1 MADIDKL
8 CGRYIAWSVCLI
20 ILLTLLGLLVGVFF
34 QIDGMTAYLAVG
46 AGFSIVVEVADA
58 LVWRR
63 VAKKSPDSLTTFY
76 TAVSGFRMLLALATM
91 LLCYIIVGREAIM
104 PYILVLL
111 VFYFAMLAH
120 HSIFFSRL
128 TNGGKLNS
136 NNKLCA
142 R

>member
-8 CGRYIAWSVCLI
+8 CGRYIVWSMVYI
-20 ILLTLLGLLVGVFF
+20 FILTIGSFIFEKLGLFSGLMYPV
-34 QIDGMTAYLAVG
+34 AVS
-46 AGFSIVVEVADA
+46 AVFSIVVESADA
-58 LVWRR
+58 LVWRK

-91 LLCYIIVGREAIM
+91 FVCYIIVGRDAIM

-111 VFYFAMLAH
+111 VFYLAMLAH

-128 TNGGKLNS
+128 SNGGKLNI
-136 NNKLCA
+136 NNK
-142 R
+142 

>member
-20 ILLTLLGLLVGVFF
+20 ILLSFLGLFVGLFL
-34 QIDGMTAYLAVG
+34 QIDGMTSYLAVA
-46 AGFSIVVEVADA
+46 AGFSLVVEVADA
-58 LVWRR
+58 KVWRR

-91 LLCYIIVGREAIM
+91 LVCYIIVGRDAIM

-128 TNGGKLNS
+128 SNGGKLNI
-136 NNKLCA
+136 NNK
-142 R
+142 

>member
-8 CGRYIAWSVCLI
+8 CGRYIVWSMVYI
-20 ILLTLLGLLVGVFF
+20 FILTIGSFIFEKLGLFSGLMYPV
-34 QIDGMTAYLAVG
+34 AVS
-46 AGFSIVVEVADA
+46 AVFSIVVESADA
-58 LVWRR
+58 LVWRK

-91 LLCYIIVGREAIM
+91 LVCYIIVGRDAIM

-128 TNGGKLNS
+128 SNGQTQY
-136 NNKLCA
+136 
-142 R
+142 

>member
-8 CGRYIAWSVCLI
+8 CGRYIAWSMVYI
-20 ILLTLLGLLVGVFF
+20 FILTIGSFIFEKLGLFSGL
-34 QIDGMTAYLAVG
+34 MYPMAVS
-46 AGFSIVVEVADA
+46 AVFSIVVESADA
-58 LVWRR
+58 LVWRK

-91 LLCYIIVGREAIM
+91 LVCYIIVGRDAIM

-128 TNGGKLNS
+128 SNGGKLNI
-136 NNKLCA
+136 NNK
-142 R
+142 

>member
-1 MADIDKL
+1 MV
-8 CGRYIAWSVCLI
+8 YIF
-20 ILLTLLGLLVGVFF
+20 ILTIGSFIFEKLGLFSGL
-34 QIDGMTAYLAVG
+34 MYPMAVS
-46 AGFSIVVEVADA
+46 AVFSIVVELADA
-58 LVWRR
+58 LVWRK

-91 LLCYIIVGREAIM
+91 LVCYIIVGRDAIM

-128 TNGGKLNS
+128 SNGGKLNI
-136 NNKLCA
+136 NNK
-142 R
+142 

>member
-1 MADIDKL
+1 MV
-8 CGRYIAWSVCLI
+8 YIF
-20 ILLTLLGLLVGVFF
+20 ILTIGSFIFEKLGLFSGLTYP
-34 QIDGMTAYLAVG
+34 MAVS
-46 AGFSIVVEVADA
+46 AVFSIVVESADA
-58 LVWRR
+58 LVWRK

-91 LLCYIIVGREAIM
+91 LVCYIIVGRDAIM

-128 TNGGKLNS
+128 SNGGKLNI
-136 NNKLCA
+136 NNK
-142 R
+142 

>member
-8 CGRYIAWSVCLI
+8 CGRYIVWSMVYI
-20 ILLTLLGLLVGVFF
+20 FILTIGSFIFEKLGLFSGLMYPV
-34 QIDGMTAYLAVG
+34 AVI
-46 AGFSIVVEVADA
+46 AVFSIVVESADA
-58 LVWRR
+58 LVWRK

-91 LLCYIIVGREAIM
+91 LVCYIIVGRDAIM

-128 TNGGKLNS
+128 SNGGKLNI
-136 NNKLCA
+136 NNK
-142 R
+142 

>member
-8 CGRYIAWSVCLI
+8 CGRYIVWSMVYI
-20 ILLTLLGLLVGVFF
+20 FILTIGCFIFEKLGLFSGLMYPV
-34 QIDGMTAYLAVG
+34 AVS
-46 AGFSIVVEVADA
+46 AVFSIVVESADA
-58 LVWRR
+58 LVWRK

-91 LLCYIIVGREAIM
+91 LVCYIIVGRDGIM

-120 HSIFFSRL
+120 HSIFFSHL
-128 TNGGKLNS
+128 SNGGKLNI
-136 NNKLCA
+136 NNK
-142 R
+142 

>member
-20 ILLTLLGLLVGVFF
+20 ILLSFLGLFVGLFL
-34 QIDGMTAYLAVG
+34 QIDGMTSYLAVA
-46 AGFSIVVEVADA
+46 AGFSLVVEVADA
-58 LVWRR
+58 KVWRR

-91 LLCYIIVGREAIM
+91 LVCYIIVGRDGIM

-128 TNGGKLNS
+128 SNGGKLNS
-136 NNKLCA
+136 NN
-142 R
+142 

>member
-8 CGRYIAWSVCLI
+8 CGRYIVWSMVYI
-20 ILLTLLGLLVGVFF
+20 FILTIGSFIFEKFGLFSGLMYPVEVS
-34 QIDGMTAYLAVG
+34 AV
-46 AGFSIVVEVADA
+46 FSIVVESADA
-58 LVWRR
+58 LVWRK

-91 LLCYIIVGREAIM
+91 LVCYIIVGRDAIM

-128 TNGGKLNS
+128 SNGGKLNI
-136 NNKLCA
+136 NNK
-142 R
+142 

>member
-1 MADIDKL
+1 MADIDRL
-8 CGRYIAWSVCLI
+8 CSKYIVWSIVYIVILTVGCFI
-20 ILLTLLGLLVGVFF
+20 IEKLGLFSGLMYPV
-34 QIDGMTAYLAVG
+34 AVS
-46 AGFSIVVEVADA
+46 AVFSIVVESADA
-58 LVWRR
+58 LVWRK

-91 LLCYIIVGREAIM
+91 LVCYIIVGRDAIM

-128 TNGGKLNS
+128 SNGGKLNI
-136 NNKLCA
+136 NNK
-142 R
+142 

>member
-8 CGRYIAWSVCLI
+8 CGRYIVWSMVYI
-20 ILLTLLGLLVGVFF
+20 FILTIGSFIFEKLGLFSGL
-34 QIDGMTAYLAVG
+34 MYPMAVS
-46 AGFSIVVEVADA
+46 AVFSIVVESADA
-58 LVWRR
+58 LVWRK

-91 LLCYIIVGREAIM
+91 LVCYIIVGRDAIM

-128 TNGGKLNS
+128 SNGGKLNI
-136 NNKLCA
+136 NNK
-142 R
+142 

>member
-8 CGRYIAWSVCLI
+8 CGRYIVWSMVYI
-20 ILLTLLGLLVGVFF
+20 FILTIGSFIFEKFGLFSGLMYPV
-34 QIDGMTAYLAVG
+34 AVS
-46 AGFSIVVEVADA
+46 AVFSIVVESADA
-58 LVWRR
+58 LVWRK

-91 LLCYIIVGREAIM
+91 LVCYIIVGRDAIM

-128 TNGGKLNS
+128 SNGGKLNI
-136 NNKLCA
+136 NNK
-142 R
+142 

>member
-8 CGRYIAWSVCLI
+8 CGRYIVWSMVYI
-20 ILLTLLGLLVGVFF
+20 FILTIGSFIFEKLGLFSGLMYPV
-34 QIDGMTAYLAVG
+34 AVS
-46 AGFSIVVEVADA
+46 AVFSIVVESADA

-91 LLCYIIVGREAIM
+91 LVCYIIVGRDAIM

-128 TNGGKLNS
+128 SNGGKLNI
-136 NNKLCA
+136 NNK
-142 R
+142 

>member
-8 CGRYIAWSVCLI
+8 CGRYIVWSMVYI
-20 ILLTLLGLLVGVFF
+20 FILTIGSFIFEKLGLFSGLMYPV
-34 QIDGMTAYLAVG
+34 AVS
-46 AGFSIVVEVADA
+46 AVFSIVVESADA
-58 LVWRR
+58 LVWRK

-91 LLCYIIVGREAIM
+91 LVCYIIVGRDAIM

-128 TNGGKLNS
+128 SNGGELNI
-136 NNKLCA
+136 NNK
-142 R
+142 

>member
-20 ILLTLLGLLVGVFF
+20 ILLSFLGLFVGLFL
-34 QIDGMTAYLAVG
+34 QIDGMTSYLAVG
-46 AGFSIVVEVADA
+46 AGFSLVVEVADA
-58 LVWRR
+58 KVWRR

-91 LLCYIIVGREAIM
+91 LVCYIIVGRDAIM

-128 TNGGKLNS
+128 SNGGKLNI
-136 NNKLCA
+136 NNK
-142 R
+142 

>member
-1 MADIDKL
+1 MADIDRL
-8 CGRYIAWSVCLI
+8 CSKYIVWSMI
-20 ILLTLLGLLVGVFF
+20 IVVLLTVAAFLVEKTGLASALMYPV
-34 QIDGMTAYLAVG
+34 AVS
-46 AGFSIVVEVADA
+46 AVFSIVVESADA

-91 LLCYIIVGREAIM
+91 FVCYIIVGRDAIM

-128 TNGGKLNS
+128 SNGGKLNT
-136 NNKLCA
+136 NNK
-142 R
+142 

>member
-8 CGRYIAWSVCLI
+8 CGRYIVWSMVYI
-20 ILLTLLGLLVGVFF
+20 FILTIGSFIFEKLGLFSGLMYPV
-34 QIDGMTAYLAVG
+34 AVS
-46 AGFSIVVEVADA
+46 AVFSIVVESADA
-58 LVWRR
+58 LVWRK

-91 LLCYIIVGREAIM
+91 LVCYIIVGRDGIM

-128 TNGGKLNS
+128 SNGGKLNI
-136 NNKLCA
+136 NNK
-142 R
+142 

>member
-1 MADIDKL
+1 MADIDKR
-8 CGRYIAWSVCLI
+8 CGRYIVWSMVYI
-20 ILLTLLGLLVGVFF
+20 FILTIGSFIFEKLGLFSGLMYPV
-34 QIDGMTAYLAVG
+34 AVS
-46 AGFSIVVEVADA
+46 AVFSIVVESADA
-58 LVWRR
+58 LVWRK

-91 LLCYIIVGREAIM
+91 LVCYIIVGRDAIM

-128 TNGGKLNS
+128 SNGGKLNI
-136 NNKLCA
+136 NNK
-142 R
+142 

>member
-1 MADIDKL
+1 MTDIDRL
-8 CGRYIAWSVCLI
+8 CRKYIAWSMVYI
-20 ILLTLLGLLVGVFF
+20 IVLAIG
-34 QIDGMTAYLAVG
+34 AYLVEMFGLASGLMSPVVVSTV
-46 AGFSIVVEVADA
+46 FSIVVESADA
-58 LVWRR
+58 FVWRR

-91 LLCYIIVGREAIM
+91 LVCYIIVGREAIM

-111 VFYFAMLAH
+111 FFYFAMLAH

-136 NNKLCA
+136 NNK
-142 R
+142 

>member
-8 CGRYIAWSVCLI
+8 CGRYIVWSMVYI
-20 ILLTLLGLLVGVFF
+20 FILTIGSFIFEKLGLFSGLMYPV
-34 QIDGMTAYLAVG
+34 AVS
-46 AGFSIVVEVADA
+46 AVFSIVVESADA
-58 LVWRR
+58 LVWRK

-91 LLCYIIVGREAIM
+91 LVCYIIVGRDAIM

-136 NNKLCA
+136 NIK
-142 R
+142 